1 MRASS
6 SFLATILLA
15 AAATTAAPLH
25 KRALTL
31 TAYNDMSIS
40 SGVGGDAEARA
51 NAIWTKGLT
60 GITDV
65 QTASDDALAAV
76 SDADLDVL
84 KVERENAE
92 NAETEAFNPA
102 IDAASGDA
110 AAALQVGKIAN
121 KVLKLTGLAL
131 VRKIGIAKT
140 TAAGET
146 VSSSDQAAL
155 DDTLTKLTKNI
166 ATDVKNAGK
175 PSTAVDFVGQTSV
188 KMI

>member
-1 MRASS
+1 MRTSTL
-6 SFLATILLA
+6 FATVLLA
-15 AAATTAAPLH
+15 AATATAAPIH

-40 SGVGGDAEARA
+40 SGVGGDAENRA

-76 SDADLDVL
+76 SDDDLDIL

-92 NAETEAFNPA
+92 AAETDAFNPA
-102 IDAASGDA
+102 IDAADGDA
-110 AAALQVGKIAN
+110 ADALQVGKTAN

-131 VRKIGIAKT
+131 VRKIGIAKK
-140 TAAGET
+140 TAAGDA
-146 VSSSDQAAL
+146 VSSSDEAAL
-155 DDTLTKLTKNI
+155 EDTLTKLTKNI
-166 ATDVKNAGK
+166 ATDVENEGK

-188 KMI
+188 KA

>member
-1 MRASS
+1 MRAS
-6 SFLATILLA
+6 FVATILLA
-15 AAATTAAPLH
+15 AAATAAPLH

-40 SGVGGDAEARA
+40 SGVGGDAENRA

-65 QTASDDALAAV
+65 ATASDDALAAV
-76 SDADLDVL
+76 SDDDLDIL

-92 NAETEAFNPA
+92 DAETEAFNPA
-102 IDAASGDA
+102 IDAASGDEA
-110 AAALQVGKIAN
+110 DALQVGKTAN

-131 VRKIGIAKT
+131 VRKIGIAKK
-140 TAAGET
+140 TAAGDS
-146 VSSSDQAAL
+146 VSDSDQAAL
-155 DDTLTKLTKNI
+155 EDTLTKLSKNI
-166 ATDVKNAGK
+166 ATDVKNKGK

-188 KMI
+188 KK